1 MYLSPWAGCSL
12 ARKLFPPNH
21 APRQLAQSW
30 HLVKSYQEVY
40 EPALSTDSPRRSTQS
55 ADRHLDTKSRPA
67 NRGAPPISV
76 CSSGRQEE
84 RLGTPR
90 QDPDPAGA
98 HALLC
103 LRSAQVWSP
112 LRRPYLGSPARL
124 PPTSVPPQHSQTP
137 AAQNLA
143 STSPRTAEG
152 CPVRI

>member
-103 LRSAQVWSP
+103 LRRHRCGAPCGGPTWAALPGSP
-112 LRRPYLGSPARL
+112 LPPCL
-124 PPTSVPPQHSQTP
+124 PNTLKLQLLRIWPPPPH
-137 AAQNLA
+137 AQLKDA
-143 STSPRTAEG
+143 L
-152 CPVRI
+152 